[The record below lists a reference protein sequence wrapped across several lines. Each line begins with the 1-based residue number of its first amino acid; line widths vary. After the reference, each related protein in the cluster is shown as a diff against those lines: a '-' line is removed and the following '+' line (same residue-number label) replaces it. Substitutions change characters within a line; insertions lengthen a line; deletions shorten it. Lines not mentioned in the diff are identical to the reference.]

1 MSAPE
6 VTIQPVTDDEAGEL
20 LTLRRAAFVSEAQ
33 VYGDPNIPPLT
44 QTLDELRADLAA
56 EGVVTLGARITVT
69 GRIRTDLMSY
79 CQQGAIFQVESAT
92 AA

>member
-1 MSAPE
+1 MGPKCL
-6 VTIQPVTDDEAGEL
+6 L
-20 LTLRRAAFVSEAQ
+20 LTDEKTGRRVNLSGGNDA
-33 VYGDPNIPPLT
+33 
-44 QTLDELRADLAA
+44 
-56 EGVVTLGARITVT
+56 VVALGARITVT